1 MAKKLLLID
10 AMNLVFR
17 AYFAFVK
24 RPLRTTEGFNTGAI
38 FGFVKMVRKA
48 LEDVDPTHVAVAF
61 EGGPTFRNELYPE
74 YKANRAA
81 APDEL
86 KAQVEPVKE
95 IAEAMGISVL
105 EAPGA
110 EADDVIATLARKA
123 EGFDEV
129 VILTGDKDLM
139 QLVNDR
145 VHILAPKSGVTDVE
159 ELDSEQVREK
169 TGVRPEQIRD
179 LLTLAGDSSD
189 NVPGVSGIG
198 NKTAAK
204 LLAEFGT
211 LDAIYA
217 DLKSVSAAKTRAAL
231 EKHVDDVKVYARL
244 VSLKDDVEL
253 DSAPEDLRPGEPN
266 TDRLVELLE
275 RYQLRTLIDE
285 MGLEGTT
292 AETVAVAE
300 INLTELE
307 ENLSGAEWVAVEIVS
322 GGLLLAAGD
331 ERVLFLSSPDLE
343 ETTRKLLKTAARTGV
358 RFTGYDT
365 KKLIHKLGNDIVFDC
380 DVMLA
385 AYLLNPERAGY
396 ELESLVFEYLGETLS
411 AGGIAGPKLD
421 FGGETDLDN
430 AARRVNAVF
439 RMTSILLDRIKA
451 VEMEGLFADI
461 EVPLVSVLVRLENT
475 GVRIDV
481 DFFAALSREIE
492 TRLSEMDGEVFELAG
507 HEFNPNSPAQLAAV
521 LFDEIGLKPVRK
533 TKTGYSTAA
542 DVLETLA
549 AEHPLPAKIIEYR
562 QLAKF
567 KGTYVDVLPTLAD
580 GEGRVR
586 TSFNQT
592 ATSTGRLSSSDPNL
606 QNIPIRT
613 EFGARIRKGFIPADG
628 MLLLSADYSQV
639 ELRILAYVAQD
650 EGLAAA
656 FREGKDIHT
665 VTASEVLGVPAA
677 EVTNEHRSLAKAI
690 NYGIAYGMGA
700 RKFAAETG
708 LSVNEG
714 KEFIEKYFQ
723 RYPGVK
729 RYLEK
734 TREEARRDGYVS
746 TLFGRRRYLPD
757 IASDNDRARA
767 AAERAAV
774 NMPVQ
779 GTAADVMKKAMI
791 EIDRRLRKGDIDARM
806 ILTIHDELLF
816 EVAPEDKDRL
826 AETAVEIMSG
836 VIKLDVPME
845 VHTGFG
851 ENWLEAHS

>member
-1 MAKKLLLID
+1 LVD

-17 AYFAFVK
+17 AYFAFVN
-24 RPLRTTEGFNTGAI
+24 RPLRTTDGFNTGAI

-48 LEDVDPTHVAVAF
+48 LEDVKPTHVAVAF

-95 IAEAMGISVL
+95 IARAMGIPVL
-105 EAPGA
+105 EVPGA

-129 VILTGDKDLM
+129 VILSGDKDLM

-145 VHILAPKSGVTDVE
+145 VHMLAPKSGVSDVE
-159 ELDSEQVREK
+159 ELDAEQVREK
-169 TGVRPEQIRD
+169 MDVGPGQIRD
-179 LLTLAGDSSD
+179 LLALAGDSSD
-189 NVPGVSGIG
+189 NVPGVPGVG
-198 NKTAAK
+198 NKTAAR
-204 LLAEFGT
+204 LLAEFGS
-211 LDAIYA
+211 LDALYA
-217 DLKSVSAAKTRAAL
+217 DLERVTAGKTRAAL
-231 EKHVDDVKVYARL
+231 EEHAADVKVFAQL

-253 DSAPEDLRPGEPN
+253 DEAAEDLGLAEPD

-275 RYQLRTLIDE
+275 KYQLRTLIDE
-285 MGLEGTT
+285 MGLEGT
-292 AETVAVAE
+292 AVATVE
-300 INLTELE
+300 VSEVGLKDLGKK
-307 ENLSGAEWVAVEIVS
+307 LADADWVAVETVP
-322 GGLLLAAGD
+322 GGVLLAPGD
-331 ERVLFLSSPDLE
+331 GRVFFVKAAEPKDVADAIIG
-343 ETTRKLLKTAARTGV
+343 TADRIGI
-358 RFTGYDT
+358 RLTGYDT
-365 KKLIHKLGNDIVFDC
+365 KELIRELGPDVLFDC

-396 ELESLVFEYLGETLS
+396 ELNSLVFEYLGETLS
-411 AGGIAGPKLD
+411 SGESEGPRLD
-421 FGGETDLDN
+421 FGGETALDD
-430 AARRVNAVF
+430 AARRADAVG
-439 RMTSILLDRIKA
+439 RMTPILLDRIKA
-451 VEMEGLFADI
+451 VEMEGLLADI
-461 EVPLVSVLVRLENT
+461 EVPLAPILARLEST
-475 GVRIDV
+475 GVRIDAE
-481 DFFAALSREIE
+481 FFAALSREIDA
-492 TRLSEMDGEVFELAG
+492 RLTEMDGEIFELAG
-507 HEFNPNSPAQLAAV
+507 HEFNPNSPAQLAEV
-521 LFDEIGLKPVRK
+521 LFDEIGLKPIRK
-533 TKTGYSTAA
+533 TKTGYSTAS

-580 GEGRVR
+580 AEGRVR
-586 TSFNQT
+586 THFNQT

-613 EFGARIRKGFIPADG
+613 EFGARIRKGFVPADG

-639 ELRILAYVAQD
+639 ELRILASIADD
-650 EGLAAA
+650 EGLKKA

-665 VTASEVLGVPAA
+665 VTASEVLGIPAA
-677 EVTNEHRSLAKAI
+677 KVTNEHRSLAKAI

-708 LSVNEG
+708 LTVNEG
-714 KEFIEKYFQ
+714 KKFIETYFD

-734 TREEARRDGYVS
+734 TKEEARRDGYVS

-757 IASDNDRARA
+757 ITSENDRARA

-791 EIDRRLRKGDIDARM
+791 EIDRRLRKGDLGARM

-816 EVAPEDKDRL
+816 EVAPDHAENL
-826 AETAVEIMSG
+826 ADVAAEIMSG
-836 VIKLDVPME
+836 VISLDVPMR
-845 VHTGFG
+845 VHTGLG
-851 ENWLEAHS
+851 ENWLDAHS

>member
-1 MAKKLLLID
+1 MVD

-17 AYFAFVK
+17 AYFAFVN
-24 RPLRTTEGFNTGAI
+24 RPLRTTDGFNTGAI

-48 LEDVDPTHVAVAF
+48 LEDVKPTHVAVAF

-95 IAEAMGISVL
+95 IARAMGIPVL
-105 EAPGA
+105 EVPGA

-129 VILTGDKDLM
+129 VILSGDKDLM

-145 VHILAPKSGVTDVE
+145 VHMLAPKSGVSDVE
-159 ELDSEQVREK
+159 ELDAEQVREK
-169 TGVRPEQIRD
+169 MDVGPGQIRD
-179 LLTLAGDSSD
+179 LLALAGDSSD
-189 NVPGVSGIG
+189 NVPGVPGVG
-198 NKTAAK
+198 NKTAAR
-204 LLAEFGT
+204 LLAEFGS
-211 LDAIYA
+211 LDALYA
-217 DLKSVSAAKTRAAL
+217 DLERVTAGKTRAAL
-231 EKHVDDVKVYARL
+231 EEHAADVKVFAQL

-253 DSAPEDLRPGEPN
+253 DEAAEDLGLAEPD

-275 RYQLRTLIDE
+275 KYQLRTLIDE
-285 MGLEGTT
+285 MGLEGT
-292 AETVAVAE
+292 AVATVE
-300 INLTELE
+300 VSEVGLKDLGKK
-307 ENLSGAEWVAVEIVS
+307 LADADWVAVETVP
-322 GGLLLAAGD
+322 GGVLLAPGD
-331 ERVLFLSSPDLE
+331 GRVFFVKAAEPKDVADAIIG
-343 ETTRKLLKTAARTGV
+343 TADRIGI
-358 RFTGYDT
+358 RLTGYDT
-365 KKLIHKLGNDIVFDC
+365 KELIRELGPDVLFDC

-396 ELESLVFEYLGETLS
+396 ELNSLVFEYLGETLS
-411 AGGIAGPKLD
+411 SGESEGPRLD
-421 FGGETDLDN
+421 FGGETALDD
-430 AARRVNAVF
+430 AARRADAVG
-439 RMTSILLDRIKA
+439 RMTPILLDRIKA
-451 VEMEGLFADI
+451 VEMEGLLADI
-461 EVPLVSVLVRLENT
+461 EVPLAPILARLEST
-475 GVRIDV
+475 GVRIDAE
-481 DFFAALSREIE
+481 FFAALSREIDA
-492 TRLSEMDGEVFELAG
+492 RLTEMDGEIFELAG
-507 HEFNPNSPAQLAAV
+507 HEFNPNSPAQLAEV
-521 LFDEIGLKPVRK
+521 LFDEIGLKPIRK
-533 TKTGYSTAA
+533 TKTGYSTAS

-580 GEGRVR
+580 AEGRVR
-586 TSFNQT
+586 THFNQT

-613 EFGARIRKGFIPADG
+613 EFGARIRKGFVPADG

-639 ELRILAYVAQD
+639 ELRILASIADD
-650 EGLAAA
+650 EGLKKA

-665 VTASEVLGVPAA
+665 VTASEVLGIPAA
-677 EVTNEHRSLAKAI
+677 KVTNEHRSLAKAI

-708 LSVNEG
+708 LTVNEG
-714 KEFIEKYFQ
+714 KKFIETYFD

-734 TREEARRDGYVS
+734 TKEEARRDGYVS

-757 IASDNDRARA
+757 ITSENDRARA

-791 EIDRRLRKGDIDARM
+791 EIDRRLRKGDLGARM

-816 EVAPEDKDRL
+816 EVAPDHAENL
-826 AETAVEIMSG
+826 ADVAAEIMSG
-836 VIKLDVPME
+836 VISLDVPMR
-845 VHTGFG
+845 VHTGLG
-851 ENWLEAHS
+851 ENWLDAHS

>member
-1 MAKKLLLID
+1 MVEKLLLID

-17 AYFAFVK
+17 AYFAFVN
-24 RPLRTTEGFNTGAI
+24 RPLRTTDGFNTGAI

-48 LEDVDPTHVAVAF
+48 LEDVEPTHVAVAF

-105 EAPGA
+105 EVTGA

-139 QLVNDR
+139 QLVDDR

-159 ELDSEQVREK
+159 ELDSEHVMQK

-179 LLTLAGDSSD
+179 LLALAGDSSD

-217 DLKSVSAAKTRAAL
+217 DLERVSAGKTRAAL
-231 EKHVDDVKVYARL
+231 EKYADDVKVYARL
-244 VSLKDDVEL
+244 VSLNDDVEL
-253 DSAPEDLRPGEPN
+253 DRTPENLKPSEPD
-266 TDRLVELLE
+266 TGRLVELLE
-275 RYQLRTLIDE
+275 QYQLRTLIDE
-285 MGLEGTT
+285 MGLEGATGD
-292 AETVAVAE
+292 TVEVSEIPVKNLAKELGGADWIALEVA
-300 INLTELE
+300 
-307 ENLSGAEWVAVEIVS
+307 SD
-322 GGLLLAAGD
+322 GLLLAVDDGQ
-331 ERVLFLSSPDLE
+331 VLYVRSLE
-343 ETTRKLLKTAARTGV
+343 FQEAVGELVKVASHTGL

-365 KKLIHKLGNDIVFDC
+365 KGLIHKLTPDVLFDC

-396 ELESLVFEYLGETLS
+396 ELDSLVFEYLGESLNIGAERTQ
-411 AGGIAGPKLD
+411 LD
-421 FGGETDLDN
+421 FGGETPTDLS
-430 AARRVNAVF
+430 ARRADAVL
-439 RMTSILLDRIKA
+439 RMTPILLDKIKA
-451 VEMEGLFADI
+451 VEMDGLLSDI
-461 EVPLVSVLVRLENT
+461 EVPLAPVLARLEDA
-475 GVRIDV
+475 GVRINAG
-481 DFFAALSREIE
+481 FFAALSREIQ
-492 TRLSEMDGEVFELAG
+492 TRLVEMDSEIFELAG
-507 HEFNPNSPAQLAAV
+507 HEFNPNSPSQLATV
-521 LFDEIGLKPVRK
+521 LFEEIGLKPKRK

-542 DVLETLA
+542 DVLEALA

-580 GEGRVR
+580 AEGRVK
-586 TSFNQT
+586 THFNQT
-592 ATSTGRLSSSDPNL
+592 VTATGRLSSSDPNL

-628 MLLLSADYSQV
+628 TLLLSADYSQV
-639 ELRILAYVAQD
+639 ELRILASVAQD
-650 EGLAAA
+650 EGLASA

-708 LSVNEG
+708 LTVDEG
-714 KEFIEKYFQ
+714 KEFIEKYFE

-734 TREEARRDGYVS
+734 TKEEALRDGYVS

-757 IASDNDRARA
+757 IASGNDRARA

-774 NMPVQ
+774 NLPIQ

-791 EIDRRLRKGDIDARM
+791 EIDRRLRKGDLDARM

-816 EVAPEDKDRL
+816 EVTSEHTEALVEI
-826 AETAVEIMSG
+826 AVEIMSG
-836 VIKLDVPME
+836 VITLDVPME
-845 VHTGFG
+845 VHTGLG

>member
-1 MAKKLLLID
+1 MAGKLLLID

-17 AYFAFVK
+17 AYFAFVN

-48 LEDVDPTHVAVAF
+48 LEDVKPTHVAVAF

-95 IAEAMGISVL
+95 IARAMGIPVL
-105 EAPGA
+105 EVPGA
-110 EADDVIATLARKA
+110 EADDVIATLSRRAG
-123 EGFDEV
+123 GFDEV
-129 VILTGDKDLM
+129 VILSGDKDLM
-139 QLVNDR
+139 QLVGDR
-145 VHILAPKSGVTDVE
+145 VHILAPKSGVSDVE
-159 ELDSEQVREK
+159 ELGSEQVREK
-169 TGVRPEQIRD
+169 MDVAPGQIRD
-179 LLTLAGDSSD
+179 LLALAGDSSD
-189 NVPGVSGIG
+189 NVPGVPGVG

-204 LLAEFGT
+204 LLAEFGS
-211 LDAIYA
+211 LDALYA
-217 DLKSVSAAKTRAAL
+217 DLERVTAGKTRAAL
-231 EKHVDDVKVYARL
+231 EEHAADVKVFAQL

-253 DSAPEDLRPGEPN
+253 DEAAEDLGLAEPD

-275 RYQLRTLIDE
+275 KYQLRTLIDE
-285 MGLEGTT
+285 MGLEGT
-292 AETVAVAE
+292 AVATVE
-300 INLTELE
+300 VSEVGLKDLGKK
-307 ENLSGAEWVAVEIVS
+307 LADADWVAVETVP
-322 GGLLLAAGD
+322 GGVLLAPGD
-331 ERVLFLSSPDLE
+331 GRVFFVKAAEPKDVADAIIG
-343 ETTRKLLKTAARTGV
+343 TADRIGI
-358 RFTGYDT
+358 RLTGYDT
-365 KKLIHKLGNDIVFDC
+365 KELIRELGPDVLFDC

-396 ELESLVFEYLGETLS
+396 ELNSLVFEYLGETLS
-411 AGGIAGPKLD
+411 SGESEGPRLD
-421 FGGETDLDN
+421 FGGETALDD
-430 AARRVNAVF
+430 AARRAEAVG
-439 RMTSILLDRIKA
+439 RMTPILLDRIKA
-451 VEMEGLFADI
+451 VEMEGLLADI
-461 EVPLVSVLVRLENT
+461 EVPLAPILARLEST
-475 GVRIDV
+475 GVRIDAE
-481 DFFAALSREIE
+481 FFAALSREIDA
-492 TRLSEMDGEVFELAG
+492 RLTEMDGEILELAG
-507 HEFNPNSPAQLAAV
+507 REFNPNSPAQLAEV
-521 LFDEIGLKPVRK
+521 LFDEIGLKPIRK

-580 GEGRVR
+580 AEGRVR
-586 TSFNQT
+586 THFNQT

-613 EFGARIRKGFIPADG
+613 EFGARIRKGFVPADG

-639 ELRILAYVAQD
+639 ELRILASIADD
-650 EGLAAA
+650 EGLKKA

-665 VTASEVLGVPAA
+665 VTASEVLGIPAA

-708 LSVNEG
+708 LTVNEG
-714 KEFIEKYFQ
+714 KKFIETYFD

-734 TREEARRDGYVS
+734 TKEEARRDGYVS

-757 IASDNDRARA
+757 ITSDNDRARA

-791 EIDRRLRKGDIDARM
+791 EIDRRLRKRDLGARM

-816 EVAPEDKDRL
+816 EVAPDDAEKL
-826 AETAVEIMSG
+826 ADVAAEIMSG
-836 VIKLDVPME
+836 VISLDVPLR
-845 VHTGFG
+845 VHTGLG
-851 ENWLEAHS
+851 GNWLDAHS

>member
-1 MAKKLLLID
+1 
-10 AMNLVFR
+10 
-17 AYFAFVK
+17 
-24 RPLRTTEGFNTGAI
+24 
-38 FGFVKMVRKA
+38 
-48 LEDVDPTHVAVAF
+48 VAF
-61 EGGPTFRNELYPE
+61 EGGLTFRNELYPE

-86 KAQVEPVKE
+86 KAPVEPVKE
-95 IAEAMGISVL
+95 VARAMGLPFL
-105 EAPGA
+105 EDPGA
-110 EADDVIATLARKA
+110 EADDVIATLSKRA

-129 VILTGDKDLM
+129 VILSGDKDLM

-145 VHILAPKSGVTDVE
+145 VNVLAPKSCVSEVE
-159 ELDSEQVREK
+159 ELGPEQVRGKMNVE
-169 TGVRPEQIRD
+169 PDQIRD
-179 LLTLAGDSSD
+179 LLALAGDSSD
-189 NVPGVSGIG
+189 NVPGVPGVG
-198 NKTAAK
+198 NKTAAN
-204 LLAEFGT
+204 LLSEFGS
-211 LDAIYA
+211 LEALYA
-217 DLKSVSAAKTRAAL
+217 DLDRVTAKKTRAAL
-231 EKHVDDVKVYARL
+231 EEHADDVKVYVQL
-244 VSLKDDVEL
+244 VSLKDDVQL
-253 DSAPEDLRPGEPN
+253 DETPEDLAPAEPDK
-266 TDRLVELLE
+266 DRLVELLE
-275 RYQLRTLIDE
+275 KYQLRTLIEE
-285 MGLEGTT
+285 MGLEGT
-292 AETVAVAE
+292 AAASVE
-300 INLTELE
+300 ISEVGLKDLGKKLADAN
-307 ENLSGAEWVAVEIVS
+307 WVAVETVP
-322 GGLLLAAGD
+322 GGVLLAPGD
-331 ERVLFLSSPDLE
+331 GRVFYVKQA
-343 ETTRKLLKTAARTGV
+343 KLKDVADALAKTADRSGI
-358 RFTGYDT
+358 RLTGYDT
-365 KKLIHKLGNDIVFDC
+365 KELIHKLGPDLLFDC

-396 ELESLVFEYLGETLS
+396 ELNSLMFEYLGETLAS
-411 AGGIAGPKLD
+411 AEGEDARLD
-421 FGGETDLDN
+421 FGGETALDDA
-430 AARRVNAVF
+430 AARTDAAG
-439 RMTSILLDRIKA
+439 RMTPLLLERIEA
-451 VEMEGLFADI
+451 VEMEGLLADI
-461 EVPLVSVLVRLENT
+461 EVPLAPVLARLEDT
-475 GVRIDV
+475 GVRIDA

-492 TRLSEMDGEVFELAG
+492 TRLTEMDGEIFEMAG
-507 HEFNPNSPAQLAAV
+507 REFNPNSPAQLAEV
-521 LFDEIGLKPVRK
+521 LFDEIGLKPIRK

-580 GEGRVR
+580 AEGRVR
-586 TSFNQT
+586 THFNQT
-592 ATSTGRLSSSDPNL
+592 VTSTGRLSSSDPNL

-639 ELRILAYVAQD
+639 ELRILASIADD
-650 EGLAAA
+650 EGLKNA

-665 VTASEVLGVPAA
+665 VTASEVLGIPAA

-708 LSVNEG
+708 LTVDEG
-714 KEFIEKYFQ
+714 KEFIETYFD

-734 TREEARRDGYVS
+734 TKEEARRDGYVS

-757 IASDNDRARA
+757 ITSENDRARA

-791 EIDRRLRKGDIDARM
+791 EIDRRLRKGDLGARM

-816 EVAPEDKDRL
+816 EVTPDGADAL

-836 VIKLDVPME
+836 VISLDVPLE
-845 VHTGFG
+845 VHTGRG

>member
-1 MAKKLLLID
+1 
-10 AMNLVFR
+10 MNLVFR
-17 AYFAFVK
+17 AYFAFVN
-24 RPLRTTEGFNTGAI
+24 RPLRTTDGFNTGAI

-48 LEDVDPTHVAVAF
+48 LEDVKPTHVAVAF

-95 IAEAMGISVL
+95 IARAMGIPVL
-105 EAPGA
+105 EVPGA

-129 VILTGDKDLM
+129 VILSGDKDLM

-145 VHILAPKSGVTDVE
+145 VHMLAPKSGVSDVE
-159 ELDSEQVREK
+159 ELDAEQVREK
-169 TGVRPEQIRD
+169 MDVGPGQIRD
-179 LLTLAGDSSD
+179 LLALAGDSSD
-189 NVPGVSGIG
+189 NVPGVPGVG
-198 NKTAAK
+198 NKTAAR
-204 LLAEFGT
+204 LLAEFGS
-211 LDAIYA
+211 LDALYA
-217 DLKSVSAAKTRAAL
+217 DLERVTAGKTRAAL
-231 EKHVDDVKVYARL
+231 EEHAADVKVFAQL

-253 DSAPEDLRPGEPN
+253 DEAAEDLGLAEPD

-275 RYQLRTLIDE
+275 KYQLRTLIDE
-285 MGLEGTT
+285 MGLEGT
-292 AETVAVAE
+292 AVATVE
-300 INLTELE
+300 VSEVGLKDLGKK
-307 ENLSGAEWVAVEIVS
+307 LADADWVAVETVP
-322 GGLLLAAGD
+322 GGVLLAPGD
-331 ERVLFLSSPDLE
+331 GRVFFVKAAEPKDVADAIIG
-343 ETTRKLLKTAARTGV
+343 TADRIGI
-358 RFTGYDT
+358 RLTGYDT
-365 KKLIHKLGNDIVFDC
+365 KELIRELGPDVLFDC

-396 ELESLVFEYLGETLS
+396 ELNSLVFEYLGETLS
-411 AGGIAGPKLD
+411 SGESEGPRLD
-421 FGGETDLDN
+421 FGGETALDD
-430 AARRVNAVF
+430 AARRADAVG
-439 RMTSILLDRIKA
+439 RMTPILLDRIKA
-451 VEMEGLFADI
+451 VEMEGLLADI
-461 EVPLVSVLVRLENT
+461 EVPLAPILARLEST
-475 GVRIDV
+475 GVRIDAE
-481 DFFAALSREIE
+481 FFAALSREIDA
-492 TRLSEMDGEVFELAG
+492 RLTEMDGEIFELAG
-507 HEFNPNSPAQLAAV
+507 HEFNPNSPAQLAEV
-521 LFDEIGLKPVRK
+521 LFDEIGLKPIRK
-533 TKTGYSTAA
+533 TKTGYSTAS

-580 GEGRVR
+580 AEGRVR
-586 TSFNQT
+586 THFNQT

-613 EFGARIRKGFIPADG
+613 EFGARIRKGFVPADG

-639 ELRILAYVAQD
+639 ELRILASIADD
-650 EGLAAA
+650 EGLKKA

-665 VTASEVLGVPAA
+665 VTASEVLGIPAA
-677 EVTNEHRSLAKAI
+677 KVTNEHRSLAKAI

-708 LSVNEG
+708 LTVNEG
-714 KEFIEKYFQ
+714 KKFIETYFD

-734 TREEARRDGYVS
+734 TKEEARRDGYVS

-757 IASDNDRARA
+757 ITSENDRARA

-791 EIDRRLRKGDIDARM
+791 EIDRRLRKGDLGARM

-816 EVAPEDKDRL
+816 EVAPDHAENL
-826 AETAVEIMSG
+826 ADVAAEIMSG
-836 VIKLDVPME
+836 VISLDVPMR
-845 VHTGFG
+845 VHTGLG
-851 ENWLEAHS
+851 ENWLDAHS

>member
-1 MAKKLLLID
+1 MID

-17 AYFAFVK
+17 AYFAFVN
-24 RPLRTTEGFNTGAI
+24 RPLRTTDGFNTGAI

-48 LEDVDPTHVAVAF
+48 LEDVKPTHVAVAF

-95 IAEAMGISVL
+95 VARAMGIPVL
-105 EAPGA
+105 EVPGA
-110 EADDVIATLARKA
+110 EADDVIATLSRRA
-123 EGFDEV
+123 EDFDEV
-129 VILTGDKDLM
+129 VILSGDKDLM
-139 QLVNDR
+139 QLVGDR
-145 VHILAPKSGVTDVE
+145 VRMLVPKSGVSEVE
-159 ELDSEQVREK
+159 ELGPDEVRGK
-169 TGVRPEQIRD
+169 MNVAPGQIRD
-179 LLTLAGDSSD
+179 LLALAGDSSD
-189 NVPGVSGIG
+189 NVPGVPGVG

-204 LLAEFGT
+204 LLAEFGS
-211 LDAIYA
+211 LDALYA
-217 DLKSVSAAKTRAAL
+217 DLERVTAGKTRAAL
-231 EKHVDDVKVYARL
+231 EEHAADVKIYTQL

-253 DSAPEDLRPGEPN
+253 DETPDDLEPAEPD
-266 TDRLVELLE
+266 TDLLVELLE
-275 RYQLRTLIDE
+275 KYQLRTLIDE
-285 MGLEGTT
+285 MGLEGTAVAT
-292 AETVAVAE
+292 VETSEVRLKDLDKKLADADWAAVETVP
-300 INLTELE
+300 
-307 ENLSGAEWVAVEIVS
+307 
-322 GGLLLAAGD
+322 GGVLLAAGD
-331 ERVLFLSSPDLE
+331 GRVFYV
-343 ETTRKLLKTAARTGV
+343 KTAEPKGAADALTEAVDRVGI
-358 RFTGYDT
+358 RLTGYDT
-365 KKLIHKLGNDIVFDC
+365 KELIHELSPDLLFDC

-385 AYLLNPERAGY
+385 AYLLNPERVGY
-396 ELESLVFEYLGETLS
+396 ELNSLVFEYLGESLS
-411 AGGIAGPKLD
+411 SGEGEDARLD
-421 FGGETDLDN
+421 FGGETALDD
-430 AARRVNAVF
+430 AARRADAVE
-439 RMTSILLDRIKA
+439 RMTPVLFDRIKA
-451 VEMEGLFADI
+451 VEMEGLLADI
-461 EVPLVSVLVRLENT
+461 EVPLAPVLARLEST
-475 GVRIDV
+475 GVRIDAG
-481 DFFAALSREIE
+481 FFAALSREID
-492 TRLSEMDGEVFELAG
+492 TRLTEMDGEIFELAG
-507 HEFNPNSPAQLAAV
+507 REFNPNSPAQLAEV
-521 LFDEIGLKPVRK
+521 LFDEIGLKPIRK

-549 AEHPLPAKIIEYR
+549 AEHPLPAKVIEYR

-580 GEGRVR
+580 AEGRVR
-586 TSFNQT
+586 THFNQT
-592 ATSTGRLSSSDPNL
+592 ATATGRLSSSDPNL

-613 EFGARIRKGFIPADG
+613 EFGARIRKGFVPADG

-639 ELRILAYVAQD
+639 ELRILASIADD
-650 EGLAAA
+650 EGLKKA

-665 VTASEVLGVPAA
+665 VTASEVLGIPAA

-708 LSVNEG
+708 LTVDEG
-714 KEFIEKYFQ
+714 KKFIETYFE

-734 TREEARRDGYVS
+734 TKEEARRDGYVS

-757 IASDNDRARA
+757 ITSDNARARA

-791 EIDRRLRKGDIDARM
+791 EIDRRLRKGDPGARM

-816 EVAPEDKDRL
+816 EVAPDHAEKL
-826 AETAVEIMSG
+826 ANTAVEIMSG
-836 VIKLDVPME
+836 VISLDVPLE
-845 VHTGFG
+845 VHTGRG